1 MNIVCTINNNYI
13 RHCAVMLPSLRLR
26 DSNPAEELR
35 VYTSFAKS
43 LTPKRGG
50 NS

>member
-13 RHCAVMLPSLRLR
+13 RHCAVMLPSLR
-26 DSNPAEELR
+26 DSNPAEDLR